1 MNSFNKINIR
11 KLLAMLCI
19 IVICISGISVSVPV
33 FAQTENETK
42 ECVIAASSKTVERG
56 NEFSIIVDIKNNPG
70 IWGLKFKVSYDHTA
84 LTLTSVK
91 NGTVFDDEDTV
102 LPSTLDKE
110 EFVYLAYL
118 NSLKNNTDNGTIVT
132 LNFTVNEAAEFKPY
146 IIGVNVT
153 QAINVD
159 SEDITLKAND
169 GAVSVVKCIHVN
181 DTKWDFDADTHW
193 HNCVYEDCKEKI
205 VKTVEKHKAVA
216 IPAVKATCTKS
227 GLTAGTKCSVCG
239 YVIKKQQIVK
249 AKGHT
254 VVKLRAVK
262 ATTERTGLT
271 SGKKCKVCGKILVA
285 QKVIAK
291 LPYKMQK
298 AAKVSVQDKMYKKK
312 STSSKVVSNLVP
324 GKKVTIV
331 DIKKS
336 WYLIKYNGK
345 LGYVKSTSI
354 VFKGTVITKKGKLR
368 VRSGAGKKYPIIS
381 SYKRGTKVTVI
392 GNTSKGWYKVRIK
405 DKKKDVVGYMSA
417 KYIKL

>member
-1 MNSFNKINIR
+1 M
-11 KLLAMLCI
+11 
-19 IVICISGISVSVPV
+19 
-33 FAQTENETK
+33 TK
-42 ECVIAASSKTVERG
+42 
-56 NEFSIIVDIKNNPG
+56 
-70 IWGLKFKVSYDHTA
+70 
-84 LTLTSVK
+84 
-91 NGTVFDDEDTV
+91 
-102 LPSTLDKE
+102 
-110 EFVYLAYL
+110 
-118 NSLKNNTDNGTIVT
+118 
-132 LNFTVNEAAEFKPY
+132 
-146 IIGVNVT
+146 
-153 QAINVD
+153 
-159 SEDITLKAND
+159 
-169 GAVSVVKCIHVN
+169 KCH
-181 DTKWDFDADTHW
+181 
-193 HNCVYEDCKEKI
+193 
-205 VKTVEKHKAVA
+205 
-216 IPAVKATCTKS
+216 
-227 GLTAGTKCSVCG
+227 LVCG

-381 SYKRGTKVTVI
+381 SYKRGTKVTII

-405 DKKKDVVGYMSA
+405 DKNKDVVGYMSA